1 MSAKRA
7 KMKWPPRTRQ
17 PGRTRCPVTTTKV
30 APVYGPATVPDFAEL
45 HARLVN
51 GKAF

>member
-1 MSAKRA
+1 MSKKRA
-7 KMKWPPRTRQ
+7 KLKWPPRTR
-17 PGRTRCPVTTTKV
+17 VTTKGQMRIAQI
-30 APVYGPATVPDFAEL
+30 APIYGPANLDHAEL